1 MYSYFTYVIR
11 PCPLYEKTAVKF
23 YRIYVEI
30 TNVCGLSCTF
40 CPTKALPSKQM
51 DLAFFEKIMQ
61 EARHYTKEIAC
72 HVVGDPLTLSNLSDY
87 LDIIHRYGMKAMLT
101 TSGYF
106 LKKQRYDTLFH
117 PCVKQINI
125 SLNSFNK
132 NDTSLTFEQYITP
145 VLDLCHVK
153 LEREANLFINL
164 RVWNLDEMM
173 SERPFNEV
181 LFEKISK
188 SFSTPLDLD
197 EIYRERPKSIRLDSK
212 ILLHFD
218 NYFEWPS
225 LKNENYGHG
234 TCQGLQSHI
243 AILASG
249 KVVPCCLDCD
259 GVIELGDLHEN
270 SLETILSAKRTVAMI
285 EGFKEGKAIE
295 ELCQK
300 CAYKERFNQ

>member
-1 MYSYFTYVIR
+1 M
-11 PCPLYEKTAVKF
+11 KF
-23 YRIYVEI
+23 YRIYIEL
-30 TNVCGLSCTF
+30 TNVCGLRCSF
-40 CPTKALPSKQM
+40 CPTKELPSLQM
-51 DLAFFEKIMQ
+51 DLDFFESIIKQ
-61 EARHYTKEIAC
+61 AQTYTKEIAC
-72 HVVGDPLTLSNLSDY
+72 HVMGDPLTHSNLHQY
-87 LDIIHRYGMKAMLT
+87 LDIIHKYGLKAMLT

-106 LKKQRYDTLFH
+106 LKKHSYDTLFH

-132 NDTSLTFEQYITP
+132 NDTSLTFDQYIAP
-145 VLDLCHVK
+145 VLAMCHAK
-153 LEREANLFINL
+153 LERKEELFINL

-173 SERPFNEV
+173 SEHAFNEV
-181 LFEKISK
+181 LFSK
-188 SFSTPLDLD
+188 LSEAFDRELDLD
-197 EIYRERPKSIRLDSK
+197 NVYKERPRSIRLASK
-212 ILLHFD
+212 ILIHFD

-225 LKNENYGHG
+225 LKNKNYGDG

-259 GVIELGDLHEN
+259 GIIELGDLHEE
-270 SLETILSAKRTVAMI
+270 SLENILSNTRTINMI

-300 CAYKERFNQ
+300 CSYKERFTLS